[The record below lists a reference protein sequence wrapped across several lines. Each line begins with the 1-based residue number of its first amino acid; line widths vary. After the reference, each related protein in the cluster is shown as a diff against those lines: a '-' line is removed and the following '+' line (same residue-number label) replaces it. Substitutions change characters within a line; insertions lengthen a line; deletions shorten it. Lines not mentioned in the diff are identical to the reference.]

1 MKVIENHLH
10 SRETRHGLYNTVCG
24 EQGRP
29 RADRETE
36 NPVKAALA
44 AWCVRKEAKSRCGE
58 EPSRLVA
65 QASERAVHL
74 AVDGKA
80 GLSPGKQAHAGEEPQ
95 KQVLHVRGVLALPG
109 FASRSPCRE
118 SSSVLRLFS

>member
-1 MKVIENHLH
+1 MDSTTRCAE
-10 SRETRHGLYNTVCG
+10 SRED
-24 EQGRP
+24 E

-36 NPVKAALA
+36 NPVNAALA
-44 AWCVRKEAKSRCGE
+44 ACCVRKEAKSRWGE
-58 EPSRLVA
+58 EPSRVVA
-65 QASERAVHL
+65 QLAHLPVPL

-109 FASRSPCRE
+109 FASRSPWRE
-118 SSSVLRLFS
+118 SSSALRLFS